1 MKKKDVRI
9 EMLRNSSRKLI
20 RELGMLQLNKGDS
33 KTTPAHWHALIE
45 VSKEPGITISRLGNL
60 LLIST
65 STVSRLVKSLAKD
78 ELLIISEGKD
88 KREKYL
94 HLTDEGHSEIK
105 KIDAFS
111 ESKIN
116 SSFEF
121 LTDKEIEQILQSISI
136 YCNALEKGRLIRE
149 RIKIMTLS
157 TSRTIRKQIINM
169 IENIQRNE
177 FSISITDEINLCILK
192 AEEDFYYNNSY
203 NFWYAIDDNGKI
215 VGSVGLKKIDDRFGE
230 IKKFFVSKEYR
241 GKGVAQKLMKI
252 LLKAA
257 LKHKF
262 DVLVLG
268 TVDKLHAAHK
278 FYIKYGFTQID
289 QKDLPNSFERCPF
302 DTMFFKVNIK
312 DLRQLQEQ

>member
-1 MKKKDVRI
+1 MKKKDDRI
-9 EMLRNSSRKLI
+9 ETLRNLSRKLI
-20 RELGMLQLNKGDS
+20 RELGMLQLNQGDF
-33 KTTPAHWHALIE
+33 KATPGHWHALIE
-45 VSKEPGITISRLGNL
+45 ISKEPGITISKLGNM

-65 STVSRLVKSLAKD
+65 PTVSRLVKALAKD
-78 ELLIISEGKD
+78 GFLLITEGKD

-94 HLTDEGHSEIK
+94 YLTDEGRAEVK

-136 YCNALEKGRLIRE
+136 YSNALEKGRLIRE
-149 RIKIMTLS
+149 GIKIMTLS

-177 FSISITDEINLCILK
+177 FSISVSSEINLCILK

-215 VGSVGLKKIDDRFGE
+215 VGSLGLKKINNRFGE
-230 IKKFFVSKEYR
+230 IKKFFVLKEYR

-262 DVLVLG
+262 DVLLLG
-268 TVDKLHAAHK
+268 TVDKLQAAHK
-278 FYIKYGFTQID
+278 FYIKHGFTQID
-289 QKDLPNSFERCPF
+289 QKDLPNSFEKGPV
-302 DTMFFKVNIK
+302 DTIFFKVKVK
-312 DLRQLQEQ
+312 DLEGVHKV